1 MSTTA
6 KKTSAR
12 DKARAKMAEQR
23 EAQRAREQATEKDL
37 ATLLSADDV
46 IAKARE
52 QQQAAIDKAQSV
64 YDKACA
70 AAQNLFELATV
81 TARADQAAAAYAMKQ
96 RGDTIATIAD
106 LSEMSTRDITALIK
120 SHNDSTAQ
128 TGTPANS
135 SEDGQR
141 HERDDTGN
149 AGQESG
155 EANTGTAAG
164 QPLGA
169 SADTDEVSPE
179 FAGTGAPSA

>member
-52 QQQAAIDKAQSV
+52 QQQAAIDKAQAV

-70 AAQNLFELATV
+70 AAQDMFELATV
-81 TARADQAAAAYAMKQ
+81 TARADQAAAAHAMKQ
-96 RGDTIATIAD
+96 RGDTIATIAE
-106 LSEMSTRDITALIK
+106 LSEMSTRDVAALIK
-120 SHNDSTAQ
+120 SHNDANTQA
-128 TGTPANS
+128 GTPAHS
-135 SEDGQR
+135 SDDAQRQEHDGIA
-141 HERDDTGN
+141 DTGQQPAETN
-149 AGQESG
+149 SG
-155 EANTGTAAG
+155 TETG

-169 SADTDEVSPE
+169 SADTDEVSRE
-179 FAGTGAPSA
+179 FAATGAPSA